1 MFLSLNSVNI
11 RANNIFALAGVAF
24 STLAGAIVD
33 GTDAT
38 SLEYPSAAT
47 LFRSGAF
54 SCGGAVV
61 GERTVLT
68 AAQCID
74 GNELRP
80 QDYTVRVGSADRS
93 TGGSLVQVSRIVKHG
108 SYGSSTLNYDF
119 AILYL
124 AQDILGTP
132 DVTAV
137 LLPETDAGSA
147 SDFPVKVAGWGRLGA
162 ALERSTCSAQ
172 WKSTMS
178 AQVMCFQPDELIEP
192 GTSACNGDTGGPIV
206 DEFGGTVYGIVSRV
220 SQDCTATPRANIGA
234 NVYAV
239 KSWIK
244 ANMA

>member
-11 RANNIFALAGVAF
+11 RANNVFALAGVAF

-61 GERTVLT
+61 GERTILT

-74 GNELRP
+74 GNERRP

-162 ALERSTCSAQ
+162 AEGPSSTLQQANMLSLERSTCSAQ

-192 GTSACNGDTGGPIV
+192 GTSACNGDTGGPNC
-206 DEFGGTVYGIVSRV
+206 G
-220 SQDCTATPRANIGA
+220 
-234 NVYAV
+234 
-239 KSWIK
+239 
-244 ANMA
+244 